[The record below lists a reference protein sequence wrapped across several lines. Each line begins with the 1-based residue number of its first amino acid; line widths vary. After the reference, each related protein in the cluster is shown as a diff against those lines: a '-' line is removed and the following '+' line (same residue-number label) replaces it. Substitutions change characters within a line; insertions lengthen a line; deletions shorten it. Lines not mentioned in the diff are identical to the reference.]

1 MRKFAAVVLLIV
13 LCLAPLSEGYA
24 ISGMPYK
31 DFLQSYSDN
40 VQFINQC
47 ENRFMLPLVFSS
59 ATSGHGDGRMLY
71 QIFGDVL
78 SITIRTD
85 PTDTYIEFCEIK
97 LTAPEGME
105 VGSSVY
111 NDFAISAYQCYAL
124 QMAMDNRATPY
135 DRFALVS
142 DTNAALKLNPV
153 YSIQLGVYAMNC
165 ISENGTVT
173 ISFVNATADP
183 TPSPE
188 PEETPAPTEEAGGQD
203 DGGDIPPEDNDE
215 GAGMG

>member
-1 MRKFAAVVLLIV
+1 MRKFTAVLLLLC
-13 LCLAPLSEGYA
+13 LCLAPLTGGYA

-31 DFLQSYSDN
+31 VFLESYSEN

-78 SITIRTD
+78 STTIRTD
-85 PTDTYIEFCEIK
+85 PTDTYIEYCEIM

-105 VGSSVY
+105 LGNSVY

-124 QMAMDNRATPY
+124 QMAMDNRSTPY
-135 DRFALVS
+135 ERYSLVS
-142 DTNAALKLNPV
+142 DTNAALKLNPS
-153 YSIQLGVYAMNC
+153 YSIQLGVYAMSC
-165 ISENGTVT
+165 VSESGTVT
-173 ISFVNATADP
+173 ITFTNTTADP

-188 PEETPAPTEEAGGQD
+188 PEGTPTPTDEAGGEG
-203 DGGDIPPEDNDE
+203 DGGEVPPEDNDE